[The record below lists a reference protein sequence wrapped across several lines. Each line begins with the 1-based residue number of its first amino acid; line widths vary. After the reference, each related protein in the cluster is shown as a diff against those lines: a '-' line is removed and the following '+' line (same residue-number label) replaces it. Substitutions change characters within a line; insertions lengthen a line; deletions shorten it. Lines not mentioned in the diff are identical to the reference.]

1 MTLTYVSIPFAVE
14 NLIVK
19 MRTQDGNETN
29 NEVIQCSNTMYKV
42 GWIEELN
49 LG

>member
-1 MTLTYVSIPFAVE
+1 MTITSVSFALSVE

-29 NEVIQCSNTMYKV
+29 KEVIQHRTTMYKV
-42 GWIEELN
+42 GWIEE
-49 LG
+49 